1 MGRHIIPMLIEDED
15 ISVISAYVVPD
26 SPNLGL
32 DIGTLAGKQSQNVK
46 IKSVIDLDKDISTET
61 PDIFIDFTVAIA
73 TEKNAVI
80 ILEKGIPMIIGT
92 TGLSEKFMEYVNRI
106 SVEKKIPL
114 VISSNMAVGVNVIFE
129 FAAELAKKL
138 KGWEIEIIESHHG
151 RKLDSPSGTA
161 VKILEN
167 ITKAR
172 NLLIDE
178 VPKYGR
184 GRGRNPRVRG
194 EGEIGVHAIRAGD
207 IVGDHVILYA
217 GNGERIELKHQA
229 HSRDCFA
236 AGVLIAVKFLINNKN
251 KPKIYDMGEIL
262 GLKLKS

>member
-1 MGRHIIPMLIEDED
+1 MLIDDEN
-15 ISVISAYVVPD
+15 ISVILAYSVPD
-26 SPNLGL
+26 SPNIGL

-46 IKSVIDLDKDISTET
+46 IKSVNDLDKDISKET
-61 PDIFIDFTVAIA
+61 PDIFIDFTVAKA

-80 ILEKGIPMIIGT
+80 ILEKAIPMIIGT
-92 TGLSEKFMEYVNRI
+92 TGLSEKFIEFVNRI

-138 KGWEIEIIESHHG
+138 KGWEIEIIETHHG

-167 ITKAR
+167 IIKAR
-172 NLLIDE
+172 KLPIDT

-194 EGEIGVHAIRAGD
+194 ETEIGVHAIRAGD
-207 IVGDHVILYA
+207 IVGDHVILYT

-251 KPKIYDMGEIL
+251 NPKIYDMGDIL

>member
-1 MGRHIIPMLIEDED
+1 
-15 ISVISAYVVPD
+15 
-26 SPNLGL
+26 
-32 DIGTLAGKQSQNVK
+32 
-46 IKSVIDLDKDISTET
+46 
-61 PDIFIDFTVAIA
+61 
-73 TEKNAVI
+73 
-80 ILEKGIPMIIGT
+80 
-92 TGLSEKFMEYVNRI
+92 MEFVNRI
-106 SVEKKIPL
+106 SEEKKVPL

-129 FAAELAKKL
+129 VAAELAKKL

-161 VKILEN
+161 ATILKN
-167 ITKAR
+167 IIKAR
-172 NLLIDE
+172 KLPIDK

-184 GRGRNPRVRG
+184 VKGRNPRIRG
-194 EGEIGVHAIRAGD
+194 EAEIGVHSIRAGD

-236 AGVLIAVKFLINNKN
+236 VGALKAVKFLFNNKDN
-251 KPKIYDMGEIL
+251 PKIYDMRDVL